1 MEQFKA
7 LLRPIWQP
15 VQRLL
20 SRIGKTLRFEA
31 SAQRREL
38 RLASLAFWRSRSPLA
53 GRLLVVYKHK
63 DLSDHLLYA
72 MLAHLRRTHTGVPF
86 LGFPRHEKPRA
97 NPALGAEKL
106 VRGVN
111 RAQPGTL
118 FAYDSPLSVEEMAF
132 LQAEGIPV
140 ASNTVGLD
148 SFFCGGAATQAEAF
162 AILRAYRWYF
172 VNHAPHVPRLR
183 VEGVNAIALPMAYE
197 PRWFHP
203 LSGEEL
209 RYDVLFVGDIDTP
222 LNSSR
227 RALLERISRHFRVT
241 MLSYRPPG
249 IDGVEHIGVAINPR
263 RLNRILN
270 RARLVLGSDRL
281 GDLGGLNQLPEQTI
295 FYEDEFYIRQ
305 RVYLA
310 LGAGA
315 CYLVERHPEIA
326 RQFVD
331 GREIVLWDDEDELCD
346 RIAYYLARE
355 DERRAVGLAGHSRV
369 RAGYTTEHLMSRMLR
384 QMELLPGE

>member
-1 MEQFKA
+1 MESIKRLF
-7 LLRPIWQP
+7 RPIR
-15 VQRLL
+15 RLL
-20 SRIGKTLRFEA
+20 SRAYKALRFEA

-38 RLASLAFWRSRSPLA
+38 RLAQLSFWRSRSPLTR
-53 GRLLVVYKHK
+53 RLLVVYKHK

-72 MLAHLRRTHTGVPF
+72 MLAHLRRTYADVPF
-86 LGFPRHEKPRA
+86 LGFSRREKPRD

-111 RAQPGTL
+111 RAQPETL
-118 FAYDSPLSVEEMAF
+118 FAYDSPLSIEEMNF
-132 LQAEGIPV
+132 LQAEGISV

-162 AILRAYRWYF
+162 EILRAYRWYF
-172 VNHAPHVPRLR
+172 VNHVPHVPRLHA
-183 VEGVNAIALPMAYE
+183 EGVNAIALPMAYE
-197 PRWFHP
+197 PRWFYP
-203 LSGEEL
+203 LKDEGP

-222 LNSSR
+222 LNSNR
-227 RALLERISRHFRVT
+227 RALLERVSRHFRVT

-249 IDGVEHIGVAINPR
+249 VDGVEHIGVAINPHQ
-263 RLNRILN
+263 LNRILN

-281 GDLGGLNQLPEQTI
+281 GDVDMLNQLPEQTI

-305 RVYLA
+305 RVYLV

-326 RQFVD
+326 RQFED
-331 GREIVLWDDEDELCD
+331 GREIVLWDDEAELCD
-346 RIAYYLARE
+346 RIAYYLAHD
-355 DERRAVGLAGHSRV
+355 DERRAVGLAGHR
-369 RAGYTTEHLMSRMLR
+369 RARAEYTTDRLVTRMLR
-384 QMELLPGE
+384 EMELLPGE

>member
-1 MEQFKA
+1 MESIK
-7 LLRPIWQP
+7 LLFRTIR
-15 VQRLL
+15 RLL
-20 SRIGKTLRFEA
+20 SRAYKALHFEA
-31 SAQRREL
+31 SAQRGEIH
-38 RLASLAFWRSRSPLA
+38 LASLAFWRKRPPLA

-72 MLAHLRRTHTGVPF
+72 MLAYLRRTYADVPF
-86 LGFPRHEKPRA
+86 LGFSRHEKPRD

-106 VRGVN
+106 MRGVN
-111 RAQPGTL
+111 RAQPETL
-118 FAYDSPLSVEEMAF
+118 FAYDSPLSIEEMNF
-132 LQAEGIPV
+132 LQAGGIPV

-162 AILRAYRWYF
+162 EILRAYRWYF

-183 VEGVNAIALPMAYE
+183 AEGVNAIALPMAYE

-203 LSGEEL
+203 LPGEAP

-222 LNSSR
+222 LNSNR

-241 MLSYRPPG
+241 MLSYRSHR
-249 IDGVEHIGVAINPR
+249 IDGVEHIGVAINPYQ
-263 RLNRILN
+263 LNRILN

-281 GDLGGLNQLPEQTI
+281 GDLSALNRLPEQTI

-305 RVYLA
+305 RVYLV
-310 LGAGA
+310 LGAGT

-326 RQFVD
+326 RQFED

-346 RIAYYLARE
+346 RIAYYLAHD
-355 DERRAVGLAGHSRV
+355 DERRAVGLAGHRRV
-369 RAGYTTEHLMSRMLR
+369 RAEYTTERLMTRMLR
-384 QMELLPGE
+384 EMELLPGE

>member
-1 MEQFKA
+1 MESIKR
-7 LLRPIWQP
+7 LSRPIL
-15 VQRLL
+15 RLL
-20 SRIGKTLRFEA
+20 SRAYKTLRFEA
-31 SAQRREL
+31 SAQRREI
-38 RLASLAFWRSRSPLA
+38 RLAQLSFWWVRTSLA
-53 GRLLVVYKHK
+53 GRLLVVYKYK

-72 MLAHLRRTHTGVPF
+72 MLAHLRRTYADVPF
-86 LGFPRHEKPRA
+86 LGFSRHEKPRD

-111 RAQPGTL
+111 RAQPKAL
-118 FAYDSPLSVEEMAF
+118 FAYDSPLSIEEIDF
-132 LQAEGIPV
+132 LRAEGIPV

-162 AILRAYRWYF
+162 EILRAYRWYF

-183 VEGVNAIALPMAYE
+183 AEGVNAIALPMAYE
-197 PRWFHP
+197 PRWFYP
-203 LSGEEL
+203 LKDEEP

-222 LNSSR
+222 LNSNR
-227 RALLERISRHFRVT
+227 RALLERISRYFRVT

-263 RLNRILN
+263 QLNRILN

-281 GDLGGLNQLPEQTI
+281 GDLSVLNQLPEQTI

-305 RVYLA
+305 RVYLV

-326 RQFVD
+326 RQFDD

-346 RIAYYLARE
+346 RIAYFLAHDE
-355 DERRAVGLAGHSRV
+355 ERRAVGLAGHR
-369 RAGYTTEHLMSRMLR
+369 RARAEYTTERLMSRMLR
-384 QMELLPGE
+384 EMELLSDE